1 MFEKIEMS
9 DKVYLDTSAL
19 AKWYLNEENSD
30 KFVQFLQD
38 VPLAVISDLTATE
51 MRSLLAR
58 RRRMHEITPSLEME
72 IFSTFQMDIDQG
84 HLMLLPFHHRGFEE
98 ATHLIGSLQNIP
110 LRTLD
115 ALHLTII
122 KHHHI
127 QTLAT
132 ADQAMSHAANQL
144 GIQVVM
150 F

>member
-1 MFEKIEMS
+1 MS
-9 DKVYLDTSAL
+9 DKVYIDTSAL

-30 KFVQFLQD
+30 KFVQFLEV

-58 RRRMHEITPSLEME
+58 RRRMHEITSSLEME

-84 HLMLLPFHHRGFEE
+84 HLVMLPFHPGGFEE
-98 ATHLIGSLQNIP
+98 ASHLIGSLQNIP

-115 ALHLTII
+115 ALHLAII
-122 KHHHI
+122 KRHHI

-132 ADQAMSHAANQL
+132 ADQAMSLAAKQL
-144 GIQVVM
+144 AIQVVM